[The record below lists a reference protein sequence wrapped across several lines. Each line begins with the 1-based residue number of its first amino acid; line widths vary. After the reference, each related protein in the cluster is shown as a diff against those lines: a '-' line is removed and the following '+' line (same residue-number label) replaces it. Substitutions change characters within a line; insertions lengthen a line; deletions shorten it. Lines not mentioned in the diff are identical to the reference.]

1 MQSNGPLLRPRRR
14 RLINRQLRPA
24 PLVAKILEKLESNIT
39 NSALQDE
46 VNKNFNP
53 VYILGKYNTNPEDL
67 VVEGSVALT
76 MAELLHRNR
85 CIMCILKKIDD
96 VRKELYLS
104 ETVAAVR
111 DLYCGKI
118 IACGSSDT
126 YAYTMLK
133 ALYDLYNRLLQIL
146 EDLQIDV

>member
-1 MQSNGPLLRPRRR
+1 MQSNGPHWRPRR
-14 RLINRQLRPA
+14 INKQLRPA
-24 PLVAKILEKLESNIT
+24 PKVAKMLDLLEHNID
-39 NSALQDE
+39 NPAFQDE
-46 VNKNFNP
+46 VHRNFNP
-53 VYILGKYNTNPEDL
+53 AGILKEYNDKPEDL
-67 VVEGSVALT
+67 DVNEYVAFT
-76 MAELLHRNR
+76 MAEMIRRIR

-126 YAYTMLK
+126 YAYTMIHS
-133 ALYDLYNRLLQIL
+133 LYNLYNRLDQIL

>member
-1 MQSNGPLLRPRRR
+1 MQSNGPPWRLRRR
-14 RLINRQLRPA
+14 INKQLRPA
-24 PLVAKILEKLESNIT
+24 PYVAKILEKLESNT
-39 NSALQDE
+39 NPAFQDE
-46 VNKNFNP
+46 VNRNFNP
-53 VYILGKYNTNPEDL
+53 AGILKEYNDNPEDL
-67 VVEGSVALT
+67 DVNEYVAFT
-76 MAELLHRNR
+76 MAEMMRRIR

-126 YAYTMLK
+126 YAYTMIHS
-133 ALYDLYNRLLQIL
+133 LYNLYNRLDQIL